1 MGQLPGWQGA
11 ENCPP
16 GEIYSPGGA
25 KCPRI
30 RKELLQLQL
39 LHMGIS
45 SRQKLPAGKFEALE
59 KLATP

>member
-30 RKELLQLQL
+30 QKEL

-59 KLATP
+59 ELATP